1 MTNNQTRHD
10 YRGAE
15 RVHRILDTLSGKSFS
30 DLKEEE
36 RRIKQWEEERGR
48 ESEAWVFSSLFEMGD
63 LLARFRA
70 TDRNSF
76 EDELFQDIVLELL
89 PELRVGKL
97 WSMGIQVK
105 SSEEGIIGF
114 RKRIWNQILKSHSA
128 WKPWDKAES
137 YRDEMIDT
145 WLKANRILVV
155 NPRRF
160 AYEREMINFIR
171 DRIGEIINFWRNT
184 ALMDIRR
191 YNPRV

>member
-1 MTNNQTRHD
+1 MGNKATHD

-15 RVHRILDTLSGKSFS
+15 RVHRILDTLSGRVLP
-30 DLKEEE
+30 DLNDDE

-48 ESEAWVFSSLFEMGD
+48 ESEAWVLSSLDEMGD
-63 LLARFRA
+63 LLSRYRA
-70 TDRNSF
+70 TDHNSF

-114 RKRIWNQILKSHSA
+114 RKRIWNQILKGHSA
-128 WKPWDKAES
+128 WKSWDKAES